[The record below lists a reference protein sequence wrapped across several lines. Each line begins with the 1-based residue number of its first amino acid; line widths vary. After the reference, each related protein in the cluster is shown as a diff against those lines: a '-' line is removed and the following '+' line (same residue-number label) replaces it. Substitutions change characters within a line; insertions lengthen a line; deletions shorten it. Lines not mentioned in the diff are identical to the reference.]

1 MPDGAWVRL
10 LGRLLP
16 TRTRRDLFEPAL
28 LDLRIANLRRGGAR
42 GTAPIRTLGLFFE
55 CWRLQLSE
63 LLRSRH
69 SSSPIPAP
77 RKERLSM
84 FLYHLRHAF
93 RLLWR
98 EPSFTLAALLTLA
111 LGVGANVAV
120 FAVVEAVLL
129 SPLPYRDAGRLVILN
144 HRDTKTGIAKEYIAI
159 GDYVDITQRQSSF
172 QSLGGYGNQQV
183 TVSGLGDPFRVSTLY
198 ATPGLLETLG
208 VHPALGRLLQANDG
222 RKGATPVVVLGYEM
236 WQNRFASDPHIVG
249 RGVKVGPVE
258 WQVIGVAPP
267 GFRFPPNTP
276 TELIAPMAMPLQAPA
291 ARKSDWTL
299 AVARLKPNGTVQQ
312 ANANLASIS
321 SHLAKEYPQ
330 SNQASEYFAVS
341 LRDALVGNTKPALV
355 LMLAAVSVVL
365 LIACVNVANLLL
377 ARSLARRR
385 EMAVRTALGAG
396 RGRLILQLLSESLAL
411 ALIAGCLG
419 VAIAS
424 WGSRALV
431 ALVPKSVSVPGLAEV
446 HINRGALAFSLGI
459 SVITAIAFSLVS
471 AFTLKGESASGALV
485 APTRVTMGARARR
498 AASALVVAEVAL
510 AIVLLIGAGL
520 ILRSFSRLLAV
531 DPGFRTDRLMTMDIQ
546 IPADRYRAPAA
557 QRAFYDRAFAELKSL
572 PLVREAGA
580 AVVVPLTGNNWTTS
594 FERADQPATPGERP
608 PEVGWQLASE
618 GYFKALRIPL
628 LAGRLFNA
636 QDTENTKPV
645 VLISEAIQRRFF
657 SHEPA
662 VGREIKMGKA
672 RMEIVGVVGNIRRAG
687 LRDEPRADM
696 YFAFEANPSNQITL
710 FIRTATEPTSALS
723 ALQAAL
729 HNIEPN
735 IVVTSSRSME
745 DVVNESVQVTHLML
759 WLLGVFAATALALSA
774 VGIYGVMSYVVRQRT
789 REIGTRVALGATS
802 HDILW
807 MVMRQGAVIAG
818 LGAAIGLAA
827 GLAAARLLN
836 SILYGISASDPL
848 TLAGAAVLLIATTMA
863 ACYLPAR
870 RASHVDPARTLSE
883 Q

>member
-1 MPDGAWVRL
+1 M
-10 LGRLLP
+10 
-16 TRTRRDLFEPAL
+16 
-28 LDLRIANLRRGGAR
+28 
-42 GTAPIRTLGLFFE
+42 FF
-55 CWRLQLSE
+55 
-63 LLRSRH
+63 
-69 SSSPIPAP
+69 
-77 RKERLSM
+77 
-84 FLYHLRHAF
+84 YHLRHAF
-93 RLLWR
+93 RLLLR
-98 EPSFTLAALLTLA
+98 EPSFTLAALLTLV

-129 SPLPYRDAGRLVILN
+129 TPLPYQDAGRLVILN
-144 HRDTKTGIAKEYIAI
+144 HRDTKSGITKEFIAI
-159 GDYVDITQRQSSF
+159 GDYVDIKQRQSAF
-172 QSLGGYGNQQV
+172 QSLGGYGSQHV
-183 TVSGLGDPFRVSTLY
+183 TITGLGDPFRVSALY
-198 ATPGLLETLG
+198 AAPGLLETLG
-208 VHPALGRLLQANDG
+208 VRPSMGRLLQADDC
-222 RKGATPVVVLGYEM
+222 RQGAAPVIVLGYEI
-236 WQNRFASDPHIVG
+236 WQDRFASDPHIVG
-249 RGVKVGPVE
+249 RGVKIGPVE
-258 WQVIGVAPP
+258 WQVIGVAPS

-276 TELIAPMAMPLQAPA
+276 TDVIAPLTTPLQAPA
-291 ARKSDWTL
+291 SRKSDWTY
-299 AVARLKPNGTVQQ
+299 AVARLKPNGSVQQ
-312 ANANLASIS
+312 GTANLAAIS
-321 SHLAKEYPQ
+321 RQLAKEYPR
-330 SNQASEYFAVS
+330 SNQASEYFAVP

-355 LMLAAVSVVL
+355 LMLAAVGVVL

-424 WGSRALV
+424 WGSKALV
-431 ALVPKSVSVPGLAEV
+431 ALVPKSVSVPGLASV
-446 HINRGALAFSLGI
+446 HINRGALAFALGI
-459 SVITAIAFSLVS
+459 SVITALVFSLVS
-471 AFTLKGESASGALV
+471 AFTLKGENASGALV
-485 APTRVTMGARARR
+485 APARVSMGARARR

-531 DPGFRTDRLMTMDIQ
+531 DPGFRTDRVMTMEIQ

-557 QRAFYDRAFAELKSL
+557 RREFYDRAFAVLKSL
-572 PLVREAGA
+572 PMVQEAGA

-594 FERADQPATPGERP
+594 FERADQPVAAGERP
-608 PEVGWQLASE
+608 PEVGWQVASE

-628 LAGRLFNA
+628 LSGRLFNS
-636 QDTENTKPV
+636 QDTADSKPV
-645 VLISEAIQRRFF
+645 VVISEAIQRRFF
-657 SHEPA
+657 PHEPA
-662 VGREIKMGKA
+662 VGREIKLGKTK
-672 RMEIVGVVGNIRRAG
+672 MEIVGVVGNIRRAG

-696 YFAFEANPSNQITL
+696 YFAFESNPSNQVTL
-710 FIRTATEPTSALS
+710 FVRTATEPASALQ

-735 IVVTSSRSME
+735 IVVTGSRSMQ
-745 DVVNESVQVTHLML
+745 DVVSESVQVTHLVL

-789 REIGTRVALGATS
+789 REIGTRVALGATT

-807 MVMRQGAVIAG
+807 LVMRHGAVIAG
-818 LGAAIGLAA
+818 LGAVIGLAA

-848 TLAGAAVLLIATTMA
+848 TLAGAAVLLIVTTMA

-870 RASHVDPARTLSE
+870 RASHIDPARTLSE